1 MSISGRELIA
11 RIQGL
16 IAQQARI
23 EEREISGT
31 MAASVN
37 SELRIHGAEQH
48 ADEVFDLFRR
58 ARRDGFSM
66 RSRIRENGEIQAGGN
81 LAFERALQTVSLEM
95 SSWGN
100 LDPEY
105 ITKFYLEFHEAFE
118 DLQSAFNKSRSRRSH
133 LTAVFRPFKDRN
145 VSTWDRYLD
154 NYPTNE
160 VRLEAAKL
168 EDEVVTSETLDDWL
182 DRVFRLFVTA
192 GVYRAEMNQK
202 HIVGDG
208 TSNRMPI
215 QIGMINQNS
224 LEIYRGRWNEWR
236 TFNRNEI
243 EALLSPSEFNRWP
256 VLESRTIRRNFVA
269 PNDSYK
275 GLGAENFARGSEITK
290 SSVSVVISI
299 LENETINA
307 KRSWVSNDSAAS
319 EIGSWLTMLQTLW
332 GKVGDSVTAR
342 ITFKSSAGD
351 SEVTV
356 PPSTFGEASMLLAQ
370 LIKNYS

>member
-16 IAQQARI
+16 IAHQARL
-23 EEREISGT
+23 EERDISRT
-31 MAASVN
+31 MAASVDT
-37 SELRIHGAEQH
+37 ELRKYGAEQY

-66 RSRIRENGEIQAGGN
+66 RTRIRESGEIQPGGN
-81 LAFERALQTVSLEM
+81 PAYERALQTVSLEM
-95 SSWGN
+95 ASWGN
-100 LDPEY
+100 FDSES

-133 LTAVFRPFKDRN
+133 LTAIFRPFKDRN
-145 VSTWDRYLD
+145 VSTWHRFLD

-160 VRLEAAKL
+160 VRLEASKL
-168 EDEVVTSETLDDWL
+168 QGEDVTTETLDDWL
-182 DRVFRLFVTA
+182 DRVFRLFVMA

-202 HIVGDG
+202 HVVGDG
-208 TSNRMPI
+208 SSNRMPV

-243 EALLSPSEFNRWP
+243 EALLSPTEFNHWP
-256 VLESRTIRRNFVA
+256 VLESRSIRRNFVA

-275 GLGAENFARGSEITK
+275 GLSAENFARGSEITT

-299 LENETINA
+299 LENEAINA
-307 KRSWVSNDSAAS
+307 KRSWVSNDSASS
-319 EIGSWLTMLQTLW
+319 EIGPWLTMLQTLW
-332 GKVGDSVTAR
+332 GNVGDTVTAR

-351 SEVTV
+351 SEVTL
-356 PPSTFGEASMLLAQ
+356 PPSSFGEASKLLPQ